1 MSVGLV
7 PPGAAPERFLVTRQD
22 IAKFSTAIGYET
34 GRDADDAAPVMFYLT
49 MGMARGRILTRP
61 HLGMDGLP
69 TDEVPLGSRFMA
81 AGTEVWFY
89 EQLSVGD
96 LITVSQAVVSDVKKT
111 GRHGEFRLFTVRR
124 EYRRDDGRLAVDER
138 YTRVVR

>member
-1 MSVGLV
+1 M
-7 PPGAAPERFLVTRQD
+7 TRQD

-34 GRDADDAAPVMFYLT
+34 GPDTDDAAPAMFYLT

-61 HLGMDGLP
+61 HLGIDGLP
-69 TDEVPLGSRFMA
+69 TDETALGSRFMA
-81 AGTEVWFY
+81 AGTEVWFH

-96 LITVSQAVVSDVKKT
+96 LITVSQAVVSDVRKT
-111 GRHGEFRLFTVRR
+111 GHHGDFRLVTVRR
-124 EYRRDDGRLAVDER
+124 EYRRGDSRLAVDER